1 MNQKSEGDKFKDTV
15 QNSLETISST
25 MVTLEATLSVQKVI
39 LEQLLQKSN
48 AMEINNN
55 WKDLRSQIKTE
66 FMDIAK
72 NLDVSYIFVDGNH
85 FIFRTLCLRHY
96 LLNFILRTFLR
107 TFLRTL

>member
-48 AMEINNN
+48 SMEMNNN
-55 WKDLRSQIKTE
+55 WRQEGQDIRSEIISLK
-66 FMDIAK
+66 
-72 NLDVSYIFVDGNH
+72 G
-85 FIFRTLCLRHY
+85 
-96 LLNFILRTFLR
+96 LLLSS
-107 TFLRTL
+107 